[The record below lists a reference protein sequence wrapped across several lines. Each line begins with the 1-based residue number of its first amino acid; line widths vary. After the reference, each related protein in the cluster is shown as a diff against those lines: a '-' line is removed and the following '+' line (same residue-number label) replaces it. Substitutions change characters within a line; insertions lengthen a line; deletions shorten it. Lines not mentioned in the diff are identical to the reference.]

1 MNTAA
6 DLHTARRRLAAQ
18 RGMSL
23 IETLV
28 ALGLLAVSAGTVGNY
43 LVQQIRFG
51 TSNYLYTQAYAMA
64 EEQLEA
70 TRAQHFND
78 MVGGS
83 KTAAVGG
90 TTFTIAT
97 QVLDDTPANGLKKIT
112 VTVSWNDNQ
121 GAKNVAVQTIYTE
134 VQRY

>member
-1 MNTAA
+1 
-6 DLHTARRRLAAQ
+6 
-18 RGMSL
+18 MSL

-43 LVQQIRFG
+43 LVQQIRMSS
-51 TSNYLYTQAYAMA
+51 SNYLYTQAYSMA

-70 TRAQHFND
+70 TRALHYND
-78 MVGGS
+78 MVAGS
-83 KTAAVGG
+83 KTATVGA

-97 QVLDDTPANGLKKIT
+97 QILDDTPANGLKQIT
-112 VTVSWNDNQ
+112 VTVSWKD
-121 GAKNVAVQTIYTE
+121 GLGPKNVAVQTIYTE